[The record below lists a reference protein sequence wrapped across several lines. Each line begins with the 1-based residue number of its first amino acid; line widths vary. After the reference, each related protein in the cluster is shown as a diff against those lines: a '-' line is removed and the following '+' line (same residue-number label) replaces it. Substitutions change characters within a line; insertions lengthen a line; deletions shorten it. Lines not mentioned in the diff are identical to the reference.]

1 MYCKNCGSEVKK
13 NAFACMKC
21 GCDPKKGNNN
31 CSSCGEVIIDIN
43 QNKCS
48 KCNYSINDMPVV
60 KSKKSQVSIDAIIQ
74 LLLFS
79 LFIFCLL
86 YAIYDLLF

>member
-1 MYCKNCGSEVKK
+1 MYCKNCGNEVKK

-31 CSSCGEVIIDIN
+31 CTSCGEVIIDIN

-48 KCNYSINDMPVV
+48 KCIYSINDMPGLQT
-60 KSKKSQVSIDAIIQ
+60 KKSQVSIDAIIQ

-79 LFIFCLL
+79 VFIFCLL